1 MKKIWYLFSILFLL
15 SIIFVFVDWN
25 ADGFN
30 FLEFQEQHF
39 YFQSWIS
46 IAGILFAIVM
56 AITTFII
63 YKETKFPSLKYIS
76 ISFLLIATAYAII
89 GYHASYCEVCSDLG
103 YCAASHSYPNYLII
117 ITFVIFVLSTIMF
130 NRSLDVV
137 KKAALLQKLSYG
149 LIIATLFLG
158 ITLFISLK
166 YLRIQQD
173 HISYLSTT
181 NLQALI
187 FILPLIVIIWAFVY
201 FRRTY
206 KASRVYILM
215 AALVLLSFLPQFFHI
230 LRCKDCH
237 TMECSEFYVV
247 SGSIM
252 VIGIGLFIHAVS
264 IQLLKNRE

>member
-1 MKKIWYLFSILFLL
+1 MKFFWNLFVILFLI
-15 SIIFVFVDWN
+15 SIIFVIVDWN
-25 ADGFN
+25 VDGFN
-30 FLEFQEQHF
+30 FFTLQEQHF

-63 YKETKFPSLKYIS
+63 YKKTKLPSIKYIS
-76 ISFLLIATAYAII
+76 ISFLLIAAAYAII

-117 ITFVIFVLSTIMF
+117 ITFVIFVLSTVMF
-130 NRSLDVV
+130 SRSLDIV
-137 KKAALLQKLSYG
+137 KKAALLQTLSYG
-149 LIIATLFLG
+149 LIIATLFLS

-166 YLRIQQD
+166 YLKIHD
-173 HISYLSTT
+173 YISYLGTT
-181 NLQALI
+181 NLQALV
-187 FILPLIVIIWAFVY
+187 FILPLIVIVWVFAY

-206 KASRVYILM
+206 KASRVYLLM

-237 TMECSEFYVV
+237 KMECSEFYVV
-247 SGSIM
+247 SGLIM
-252 VIGIGLFIHAVS
+252 MIVIGLFIHAVS
-264 IQLLKNRE
+264 IQLLEKRE

>member
-1 MKKIWYLFSILFLL
+1 MKTTWYLFPIFFLI
-15 SIIFVFVDWN
+15 SIIIIYIDWN
-25 ADGFN
+25 VDGFN
-30 FLEFQEQHF
+30 FFKFQEQHF

-46 IAGILFAIVM
+46 IAGILFATIM

-63 YKETKFPSLKYIS
+63 YKKTKLPSLRYIS
-76 ISFLLIATAYAII
+76 ISFLLIAIAYTII

-130 NRSLDVV
+130 SRSLDVV
-137 KKAALLQKLSYG
+137 KKAELLQKLSYG
-149 LIIATLFLG
+149 LIIATIFLS
-158 ITLFISLK
+158 ITLFMSLK
-166 YLRIQQD
+166 YLKIQD

-187 FILPLIVIIWAFVY
+187 FILPLIVIVWAFVY

-247 SGSIM
+247 SGFIM
-252 VIGIGLFIHAVS
+252 VIVIGLFIHAVS
-264 IQLLKNRE
+264 IQLLENRE